1 MNWEKTVAE
10 RFNIKRVSWIGWA
23 QGLSAPDCEGF
34 LKVDAQTIQ
43 LEIDEQTI
51 GLEVGEKTI
60 EIVAEC
66 KMRKQFPSILIKM
79 IEQARGYI
87 KKRPNV
93 IPIAFLKK
101 PNMLTNDAIVAM
113 RLIDFERLIGKQD
126 DGDV

>member
-1 MNWEKTVAE
+1 MVGRKGSRRPIA
-10 RFNIKRVSWIGWA
+10 K
-23 QGLSAPDCEGF
+23 GF

-60 EIVAEC
+60 EVVAEC

-87 KKRPNV
+87 KKRPDV

-113 RLIDFERLIGKQD
+113 RLSDFERLIGKQD
-126 DGDV
+126 DTDGDV